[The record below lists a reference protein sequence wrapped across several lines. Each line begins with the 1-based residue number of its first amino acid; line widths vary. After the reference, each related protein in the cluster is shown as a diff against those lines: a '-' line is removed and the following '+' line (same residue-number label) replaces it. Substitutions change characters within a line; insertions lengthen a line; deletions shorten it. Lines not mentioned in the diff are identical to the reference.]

1 MTCQESRTFSSA
13 STSSLPISLSTPFHT
28 LCLSKEHHYSYD
40 GSSLNP
46 LYLASPSHR
55 RLLFCPPKG
64 VISFSPPDHGS
75 PTHPSHHPLPPRCL
89 VTDGS
94 ISTDNPLQSVL
105 HTAAEWVWKGRP
117 HDDSVMMPGLFYL
130 GALERGLRGGCLATS
145 SSKDTQTSPW
155 ISAQM
160 SPDPG
165 DLSTSPEVGSSIT
178 FYTSSFVTAFLAT
191 LKISIMPSEVS

>member
-1 MTCQESRTFSSA
+1 MGRRKAGKKVSGGKEIPNSKTRIQSVWHSQAGQEQRSLPTRRWGWVTCQESRTFSSA

-105 HTAAEWVWKGRP
+105 HIAAEWV
-117 HDDSVMMPGLFYL
+117 
-130 GALERGLRGGCLATS
+130 
-145 SSKDTQTSPW
+145 
-155 ISAQM
+155 
-160 SPDPG
+160 
-165 DLSTSPEVGSSIT
+165 
-178 FYTSSFVTAFLAT
+178 
-191 LKISIMPSEVS
+191 